1 LNLVH
6 HFQEV
11 AAMSYDAPRRVK
23 VEFAEQ
29 EKVGN
34 LLVEIGDRL
43 NEVKG
48 MLNPASNDFFQPGT
62 VAIVDLPSD
71 PPSTA
76 CILEHPET
84 GHWMLEYPCGGIFI
98 ADLTTGQGTF

>member
-1 LNLVH
+1 
-6 HFQEV
+6 
-11 AAMSYDAPRRVK
+11 MSYEEPRKVK

-34 LLVEIGDRL
+34 LLAEIGDRL
-43 NEVKG
+43 DEVKG
-48 MLNPASNDFFQPGT
+48 ILNPASNDFFVPGQ
-62 VAIVDLPSD
+62 VGILDLPTD

-76 CILEHPET
+76 CILEHPDT

-98 ADLTTGQGTF
+98 ADLTTQQPTF